1 MVTIDSSQ
9 SKAFKAARTALGMSL
24 AEASAG
30 ICSESYLSLIEAGKR
45 QASVKVAR
53 QLAARL
59 QVAAPEVKKQTKSRA
74 IALEAELAIRTG
86 NKQQAKDLLAK
97 DSSDERAS
105 FVLGLIAE
113 VEGNFESAMNFQDAC
128 LNNSEASNQTRM
140 DSSIAMCRIAANQ
153 LQAATAIE
161 VGERAL
167 REFAPQSDVDSASV
181 SELRATLSGVYCETG
196 DMLRARQLTDPS
208 LNDFGADDRTKIQE
222 LWSRSYVLAA
232 ESKFEEAAVLAQS
245 ALGLLATMERPMKFA
260 ALKQTHAWYLLQD
273 ENPDLN
279 KIEKE
284 LLECI
289 AIAESADAKVMQ
301 ANCRAVLGL
310 VEAMRSNSSASETY
324 FTVALAELSGSDL
337 AGALILKANAA
348 VRLGNASEAKSALQ
362 SARNLLQD
370 SGASRS
376 EAYAWRQLA
385 AIYEELGEAESAL
398 ACLKAATDLVGLSA
412 SPLAASLEVR

>member
-1 MVTIDSSQ
+1 MVTIDSLQ
-9 SKAFKAARTALGMSL
+9 SKAFKAARTALAMSL

-45 QASVKVAR
+45 QASAKMAR

-59 QVAAPEVKKQTKSRA
+59 QVAAPEAKKQTKSRA
-74 IALEAELAIRTG
+74 LALEAELAIRTG
-86 NKQQAKDLLAK
+86 NKKQAKELLAK

-113 VEGNFESAMNFQDAC
+113 VEGNFESAMNFQEAC
-128 LNNSEASNQTRM
+128 LSNSGASNQTLM

-153 LQAATAIE
+153 LQVATAIE

-167 REFAPQSDVDSASV
+167 REFATQSDVDSASV

-196 DMLRARQLTDPS
+196 NMLRARQLTDPS
-208 LNDFGADDRTKIQE
+208 LNDFGANDRTKVQE

-245 ALGLLATMERPMKFA
+245 ALSLLEKMERPMKFA

-273 ENPDLN
+273 ENADLGN
-279 KIEKE
+279 IEKE

-289 AIAESADAKVMQ
+289 TIAESADAKVMQ

-310 VEAMRSNSSASETY
+310 VEAMRANKSASEEY
-324 FTVALAELSGSDL
+324 FTVSLAELSGSDL
-337 AGALILKANAA
+337 AGALILKANAS
-348 VRLGNASEAKSALQ
+348 VRLGAISEAKSALQ
-362 SARNLLQD
+362 SARKLLED

-398 ACLKAATDLVGLSA
+398 ACLKAATDLIGLSA
-412 SPLAASLEVR
+412 SPIAASLDAR